1 MVSRVKKFNRPP
13 PVKFPSLGLFVK
25 YGADATTVEAQAQ
38 MMLREKLQGHLPV
51 PEVFGWAQNGG
62 QNFIYMAL
70 VEVQTLMDR
79 WSGLN
84 GDEKQAILETW

>member
-1 MVSRVKKFNRPP
+1 
-13 PVKFPSLGLFVK
+13 
-25 YGADATTVEAQAQ
+25 

-70 VEVQTLMDR
+70 VEGQALMY
-79 WSGLN
+79 
-84 GDEKQAILETW
+84 T